1 MSLWILFQRWAVKH
15 FTQLTGRNLLFAL
28 LGYILTSWI
37 LLFIANEIALT
48 HSITNFIYYLFVTAS
63 TVGYGDLSPTTPTG
77 KWIVALFIIP
87 GGLGLFAL
95 TIGRVT
101 SNLILYWRSGLLGRR
116 EVKLKNHIL
125 ILGWNEKR
133 TLHLIKMLQYEEKG
147 YRPIV
152 LCTRSEIENPLPGEI
167 EFVRINHYTNIEE
180 MRRTSLEQASCIII
194 DNPED
199 DITFTAALVC
209 ANYNPKAH
217 ILVYF
222 NDDSL
227 TPLLKLHCPNAE
239 CIPSVDV
246 EMLAKSAIDP
256 GSSKL
261 HHELLSTHEGMTQYS
276 VKYPIDKKTTQV
288 SELFSHLKIEHDA
301 ILIAIENT
309 NGIIVNPALSQEIR
323 PEDTVY
329 YIADERIRDFRWP

>member
-28 LGYILTSWI
+28 IGYILTSWI

-48 HSITNFIYYLFVTAS
+48 HSITDFIYYLFVTAS

-95 TIGRVT
+95 TIGRLT
-101 SNLILYWRSGLLGRR
+101 SSLILYWRSVLLGRR

-152 LCTRSEIENPLPGEI
+152 LCTRSEIE
-167 EFVRINHYTNIEE
+167 
-180 MRRTSLEQASCIII
+180 
-194 DNPED
+194 NPED

-301 ILIAIENT
+301 ILIAIENS

-329 YIADERIRDFRWP
+329 YIADERIRDFCWP